1 MTIAAFLALAA
12 LIVSIMGL
20 IGSPAGTPRWPWA
33 ANVATLLL
41 AIAVMIIGF
50 GGKITL

>member
-12 LIVSIMGL
+12 LIVSIAGL
-20 IGSPAGTPRWPWA
+20 VGNPRWPWA
-33 ANVATLLL
+33 GIVATLLL
-41 AIAVMIIGF
+41 SIAVMIIGF